1 LINISKP
8 VQKQSFPLCAA
19 LLPLLILAFLAS
31 SGARAEAALDTRG
44 LAVYTETARD
54 IYIGGLLLPSYSG
67 LDNLLLSPGPK
78 AMEYRIATR
87 RISGRGFS
95 GMLLLQ
101 AELGSGSGSRAPDSV
116 ISALT
121 AVKKNIKG
129 TLIKG
134 DQFVITLS
142 EEGATRFLLNDIEL
156 LKIEDAAIFNFFFAG
171 WIGKSSSALLRNKFL
186 AGSLDPAT
194 LTRFESLRPKPER
207 VLLVSSWMT
216 PVTAPEPEPKPEL
229 KPEPNPVPVLP
240 TEAVAKSAAPVTAAP
255 QAATTV
261 AQLAIPAQPTTEAAA
276 ATATEVEATEAEE
289 IESAN
294 AETEVAATVD
304 EPAMDDRE
312 YQRQLSAYTSG
323 VMVKIFGQVKYP
335 RRAVKKRRE
344 GKVDLL
350 LYVDAEGQLLELTM
364 DHSSGHGS
372 LDGAAEKAIH
382 KAAPF
387 PELTQAVREEFVS
400 EDGNSYVIPIPIT
413 FRLQD

>member
-142 EEGATRFLLNDIEL
+142 EEGATRFLLNDTEL
-156 LKIEDAAIFNFFFAG
+156 LKIQDAAIFNFFFAG
-171 WIGKSSSALLRNKFL
+171 WIGESSSALLRNKFL

-216 PVTAPEPEPKPEL
+216 PVTAPEPEPKPQP
-229 KPEPNPVPVLP
+229 KPVPVLP
-240 TEAVAKSAAPVTAAP
+240 AEAVAKSAAPVTAAP

-261 AQLAIPAQPTTEAAA
+261 AQLAIPAQPN
-276 ATATEVEATEAEE
+276 TEVEATEAEE
-289 IESAN
+289 IESAK
-294 AETEVAATVD
+294 AETEVTATVD

-344 GKVDLL
+344 GKVELL
-350 LYVDAEGQLLELTM
+350 LYVDADGELLELSM
-364 DHSSGHGS
+364 DHSSGHDS